1 MRPWF
6 RLGFY
11 DVFCET
17 AGPRNGPRSG
27 RRRDN
32 KKPGGF
38 LSLATQGDRLGEI
51 LKQKADSTL
60 RSSRAVPH
68 PSTNRALR
76 RLTSE
81 VGRDPVYST
90 RYGRQ
95 RTPRFTLHQME
106 NYQQNRSETEKI
118 SKHANLLCLTP
129 ILRNFKIKNLRCAP
143 GESNRGQKG
152 LHCCNSPTC
161 TLSQNGYGD
170 DRALLEV
177 SASHHTPKI
186 PPPGL
191 EPGSLG

>member
-1 MRPWF
+1 MLPLPLLLFPMEAGFLIDGELWAALWPF
-6 RLGFY
+6 RLK
-11 DVFCET
+11 VL
-17 AGPRNGPRSG
+17 RS
-27 RRRDN
+27 
-32 KKPGGF
+32 
-38 LSLATQGDRLGEI
+38 SA
-51 LKQKADSTL
+51 KADSTL

-95 RTPRFTLHQME
+95 RTPHFTLHQME
-106 NYQQNRSETEKI
+106 GYQQNRSETEKI

-170 DRALLEV
+170 PCR
-177 SASHHTPKI
+177 
-186 PPPGL
+186 
-191 EPGSLG
+191 

>member
-1 MRPWF
+1 M
-6 RLGFY
+6 
-11 DVFCET
+11 
-17 AGPRNGPRSG
+17 
-27 RRRDN
+27 
-32 KKPGGF
+32 
-38 LSLATQGDRLGEI
+38 
-51 LKQKADSTL
+51 KQKADSTL

-106 NYQQNRSETEKI
+106 DYPQNRSETEKI

-129 ILRNFKIKNLRCAP
+129 ILGNFKIKNLRCAP

-170 DRALLEV
+170 GRGLLEV